1 MLTDYHM
8 HLIPDSA
15 EERAAEGA
23 SWRADGGHL
32 SAAWVARFVER
43 ARARAIGEIAVTEHV
58 HRFAA
63 VHDWFDNPWW
73 REDAVQDI
81 GAYCAA
87 LVAARE
93 EHGLPVLVGLEM
105 DWLPDRQEQ
114 TRALLAA
121 HPFDIVLGSVHWL
134 GSLAVDHPDF
144 PAWEAMEPEVM
155 WERYLEELVA
165 TARSGLFDTLSHP
178 DLPKVFGTRIPAAVA
193 HRWDDAVAA
202 IAETGIAIECSSAGL
217 RKPVGELYP
226 EPGLL
231 RRFREAGVPVTLGSD
246 AHRPSDVGRDYPSSV
261 AAVRIAGYT
270 SITRFRGREP
280 YQEPLS

>member
-15 EERAAEGA
+15 EEREAEGPA
-23 SWRADGGHL
+23 WRADGGHL
-32 SAAWVARFVER
+32 SPAWIGRFVER

-58 HRFAA
+58 HRFSA

-73 REDAVQDI
+73 REDAEQDI
-81 GAYCAA
+81 DAYCEA
-87 LVAARE
+87 LVAARD

-105 DWLPDRQEQ
+105 DWLPDRLDE
-114 TRALLAA
+114 TRELIESR
-121 HPFDIVLGSVHWL
+121 PFDVVLGSVHWL

-144 PAWEAMEPEVM
+144 PAWEAMAPEVM

-165 TARSGLFDTLSHP
+165 TARSGLFDSLSHP
-178 DLPKVFGTRIPAAVA
+178 DLPKVFGTRIPAAAA
-193 HRWDDAVAA
+193 HLWDDAVAA
-202 IAETGIAIECSSAGL
+202 IADTGIAIECSSAGL

>member
-105 DWLPDRQEQ
+105 
-114 TRALLAA
+114 
-121 HPFDIVLGSVHWL
+121 
-134 GSLAVDHPDF
+134 
-144 PAWEAMEPEVM
+144 
-155 WERYLEELVA
+155 
-165 TARSGLFDTLSHP
+165 
-178 DLPKVFGTRIPAAVA
+178 
-193 HRWDDAVAA
+193 
-202 IAETGIAIECSSAGL
+202 
-217 RKPVGELYP
+217 
-226 EPGLL
+226 
-231 RRFREAGVPVTLGSD
+231 
-246 AHRPSDVGRDYPSSV
+246 
-261 AAVRIAGYT
+261 
-270 SITRFRGREP
+270 
-280 YQEPLS
+280 